1 MDIEG
6 PDQSLPAPSRSCAD
20 RSELQDS
27 SSCVPPEVPFQS
39 AEAWLATRGVDRT
52 PARTQREEAPAQ
64 GLTGPVPSQLSGAPQ
79 ERRER
84 SLRSPKTATGQ
95 GREPNLEDR
104 VAEAAAYARRST
116 GQAPK
121 SEQRLREALA
131 RRGYSTAIVEAAL
144 DRCRSDGTV
153 DDRAF
158 ARALVEEARSKGHA
172 PRRIQADLDKRGLP
186 ADIVAAALATVGDC
200 DPEAAAYSVA
210 VTRAAKLR
218 GVDAQTAYR
227 RLIGYLAR
235 RGHEESLARRVARQ
249 AIFNDREPRRVA
261 ER

>member
-1 MDIEG
+1 M
-6 PDQSLPAPSRSCAD
+6 
-20 RSELQDS
+20 
-27 SSCVPPEVPFQS
+27 
-39 AEAWLATRGVDRT
+39 
-52 PARTQREEAPAQ
+52 
-64 GLTGPVPSQLSGAPQ
+64 TGPVPSQLSGAPQ

-84 SLRSPKTATGQ
+84 SRLRSPKTATGQ

-116 GQAPK
+116 GQAPR

-131 RRGYSTAIVEAAL
+131 RRGYSTVIVEAAL
-144 DRCRSDGTV
+144 DRCRSEGTV
-153 DDRAF
+153 DDGAF
-158 ARALVEEARSKGHA
+158 AGALVEEARSKGHA
-172 PRRIQADLDKRGLP
+172 PRRIRADLDKRGLP
-186 ADIVAAALATVGDC
+186 ADIVAAALATVGDR

-210 VTRAAKLR
+210 AARAAKLR

-249 AIFNDREPRRVA
+249 AVFNDREPRRAA